1 MSSRSDCIFP
11 RPVDIVAALDSSKDY
26 WIAHLLQVM
35 AYVSHIT
42 GDGDRIYHKPL
53 DQNTFIKGKGL
64 EHLKFCLHE
73 VLGQVPFDSR
83 QLDRTWDS
91 IGRRLRRDPSRSLS
105 NSNVC
110 LLFKLHNMFLVK
122 KGFTFGNWLVAED
135 EQHVIQTS
143 NAAMLCFVL
152 PKNSTI
158 PVQERMRRHLPENY
172 QVFYDRYVLP
182 PHGTYLVP
190 QNTRYVLVA
199 VQKTIFALDVISLDY
214 LFQGA
219 TPFDACKR
227 YCTQQ
232 AEYNVPPPTPCRSPE
247 PPPELMPPPPPKKR
261 KSTWGSFKIPKK
273 NCQPTP
279 EPTLPIPVVPEPTL
293 PTTMQ
298 PEIVPLPEKASH
310 QFVPEMDFNSL
321 EMVEEASEKSV
332 ADYVNNF
339 FSNISFGDDPFQ
351 TSSFPDLDLSFLEQP
366 NNNLILNPAQSKT
379 IFGNP
384 KDFSPVQIFY
394 EEPEQEA
401 PVNYSLK

>member
-1 MSSRSDCIFP
+1 MWQLWTPPRIIGSPICCKSWPTCRTLPAKEIASTTSRWT
-11 RPVDIVAALDSSKDY
+11 K
-26 WIAHLLQVM
+26 
-35 AYVSHIT
+35 
-42 GDGDRIYHKPL
+42 
-53 DQNTFIKGKGL
+53 NTFIKGKGL
-64 EHLKFCLHE
+64 EHLKFCLHA
-73 VLGQVPFDSR
+73 VLGEVPFDSR

-122 KGFTFGNWLVAED
+122 KGFTFGNSLVAED
-135 EQHVIQTS
+135 EHHVIQTS
-143 NAAMLCFVL
+143 NAAMMCFVL
-152 PKNSTI
+152 PENSLI
-158 PVQERMRRHLPENY
+158 PAQERMRRHLPENY
-172 QVFYDRYVLP
+172 QLFYDRYVLP

-190 QNTRYVLVA
+190 KNTRYVLVA
-199 VQKTIFALDVISLDY
+199 VQKTIFALDVISSEY

-232 AEYNVPPPTPCRSPE
+232 AEYNVPPPTPCRSPK
-247 PPPELMPPPPPKKR
+247 PPPSTESMMMPPPPCPPKKR
-261 KSTWGSFKIPKK
+261 KSPWGSYKIPKK

-279 EPTLPIPVVPEPTL
+279 EPTPTPVVPEPTL
-293 PTTMQ
+293 PTTILMQ

-310 QFVPEMDFNSL
+310 QDLQFVPEMDFNSL
-321 EMVEEASEKSV
+321 EMVEEEASEKSV

-351 TSSFPDLDLSFLEQP
+351 KSSFPDLDLSFLEQP
-366 NNNLILNPAQSKT
+366 SNLILNPAPSKT

-384 KDFSPVQIFY
+384 KDFPPVQFFMKS
-394 EEPEQEA
+394 Q
-401 PVNYSLK
+401 NKRLL